1 MKTPIIRRVLG
12 SKTQIAYR
20 ESERGGL
27 EATYENRGWFYSQR
41 TWREVEEMHPTLE
54 PALANPASQEER
66 ERECFGETLDEPIPD
81 DLWEML
87 RAGEIRQKTEA
98 ANRADNP

>member
-12 SKTQIAYR
+12 SETHIAYR

-27 EATYENRGWFYSQR
+27 EATYGNLGWFYSQR
-41 TWREVEEMHPTLE
+41 TWREVEKMHSTLE
-54 PALANPASQEER
+54 PAPAEPASQEEQ

-87 RAGEIRQKTEA
+87 RAGGVGQAGKP
-98 ANRADNP
+98 ADS

>member
-54 PALANPASQEER
+54 SALANPASQEER